1 MNKKDIAD
9 IRKHFKPETDLLKI
23 VDIYNIYIKQE
34 SNEIYHEV
42 SRPFALLDSEQQ
54 ELFFANFKKV
64 LGGKLGVKLF
74 EVKFR
79 RQPEKQMDEAEE
91 VDQEDQAESTD
102 QTEKTEPAEHTQR
115 LLYEGLHTDDVEVW
129 KTDMLR
135 IAKKMVQDV
144 EYEKDIVITFIRGNY
159 YKPTKRHSEDE
170 EVAKRDEVYTTP
182 FILCSMNQTELPKQ
196 SLVFDFNEKKFK
208 SRIALDPIINLKSPI
223 DGFLFPCFTDN
234 AADVNHVL
242 YAAGKTN
249 KPNFRFIEDVLDGE
263 EIMTAEE
270 DKVVFE
276 EIVKSVI
283 GDEMDTKTLASVYDE
298 IQRMVEVDDDEEFEE
313 SVPTLDTKEVTRVLR
328 ASGLDDVNAEKVE
341 MAFRKVI
348 DDDTYELK
356 ASHIVPSYTSKSIK
370 IETKVAS
377 IAISPQDLR
386 FVRQVNVNGKRCI
399 LIEVE
404 EDTMIEGFT
413 LLSEDLIEE

>member
-1 MNKKDIAD
+1 MNKKDVAD

-23 VDIYNIYIKQE
+23 VDIYNIYIRQE

-79 RQPEKQMDEAEE
+79 RQQEE
-91 VDQEDQAESTD
+91 QTEPTEETEDVEETNQSNQAEPT
-102 QTEKTEPAEHTQR
+102 EHTQR

-129 KTDMLR
+129 KTDMQR
-135 IAKKMVQDV
+135 IAQKMVQDV

-159 YKPTKRHSEDE
+159 YKPTKRTSEED

-208 SRIALDPIINLKSPI
+208 SRILLDPIINLTSPI

-242 YAAGKTN
+242 YAAGKAN
-249 KPNFRFIEDVLDGE
+249 KPNFRFIEEVLDGE

-298 IQRMVEVDDDEEFEE
+298 IQRMVEVDDDEEIEE

-328 ASGLDDVNAEKVE
+328 ASGLGDVSTEKVE

-356 ASHIVPSYTSKSIK
+356 ASHVVPSYTSKSIK
-370 IETKVAS
+370 IETKVAN

-386 FVRQVNVNGKRCI
+386 YVRQVNVNGKRCI

-413 LLSEDLIEE
+413 LLSEELE